1 MNRIPKIMSCGC
13 KKKPQ
18 PTSTPATQQNVS
30 DPTKLTQQDK
40 LVNEIINKVRELSR

>member
-1 MNRIPKIMSCGC
+1 MNRIPTIMGCGC

-18 PTSTPATQQNVS
+18 PTSTPVPQQNVA

>member
-1 MNRIPKIMSCGC
+1 MGCGC
-13 KKKPQ
+13 KQKKPQ
-18 PTSTPATQQNVS
+18 PTSTPAPQNVS